1 MLAVELAERAA
12 HHADEDCLAAA
23 EGELLAVHV
32 MTAGLAVMAGGL
44 RARPRHGLRLEQP
57 MMAERRHLQQPC

>member
-32 MTAGLAVMAGGL
+32 MTAGLAVMLVICA
-44 RARPRHGLRLEQP
+44 HGLGTFCGWSSR
-57 MMAERRHLQQPC
+57 